1 MFNFRTVLIREA
13 ISIVWLSFENTTWN
27 NCLCSSLLQLLVVV
41 RLLLWDA
48 YMTVVSVPCV
58 RPPFGQADYHMTT
71 LPLLGHDGKEEL
83 YWARVSFM
91 PSEGHMFSV

>member
-1 MFNFRTVLIREA
+1 MFGCHLRAQHGIIVCVPVSLIR
-13 ISIVWLSFENTTWN
+13 
-27 NCLCSSLLQLLVVV
+27 LLWFDCF
-41 RLLLWDA
+41 LWDA

-71 LPLLGHDGKEEL
+71 LPLLCHDGKEEL

>member
-1 MFNFRTVLIREA
+1 
-13 ISIVWLSFENTTWN
+13 
-27 NCLCSSLLQLLVVV
+27 
-41 RLLLWDA
+41 
-48 YMTVVSVPCV
+48 MTVVSVPCV

-83 YWARVSFM
+83 YWARVSLM